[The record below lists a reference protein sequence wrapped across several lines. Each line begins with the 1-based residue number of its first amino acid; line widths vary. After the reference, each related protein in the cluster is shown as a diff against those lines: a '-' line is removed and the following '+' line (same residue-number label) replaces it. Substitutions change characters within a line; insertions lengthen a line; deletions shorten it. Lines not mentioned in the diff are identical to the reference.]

1 MFYTLA
7 QVKQCQKSLS
17 ISGNNSAVICM
28 KNVGRV
34 YDMAKGN

>member
-17 ISGNNSAVICM
+17 ISDNSAVICM